1 MYMETPHL
9 GKLIM
14 NVNYFTVKEEC
25 MCKIVK
31 KVREKNFS
39 NLVISIFFNLR
50 KIPSLDFFFI
60 FPAVSSVRNE
70 LICVIKI

>member
-1 MYMETPHL
+1 
-9 GKLIM
+9 
-14 NVNYFTVKEEC
+14 